1 MFFWTEHKESF
12 FVYFSNYLPSCKK
25 LKKLNGHSCK
35 KIPNWRKD
43 RYTDGQTDNDDF
55 SGLSVGW
62 GSKKGNPLEK
72 LFFFIEKKTNKGE
85 MGNPKRKQC
94 DVCFILEWRREQIFQ
109 SLTINCIRQFWEC
122 IQSSIQF
129 TRALGL
135 SNKTTEV
142 KNAFKAQTKK
152 VILPPKWAFFP
163 PLAWKQKY
171 YFCPHYILRNGWPN
185 LSSN

>member
-1 MFFWTEHKESF
+1 MNRTQGELLCLLFQLSTIMQKIKKTKWPLLQKNPKLMQGQIYRWTNRQWWFFRTLS
-12 FVYFSNYLPSCKK
+12 
-25 LKKLNGHSCK
+25 
-35 KIPNWRKD
+35 RM
-43 RYTDGQTDNDDF
+43 
-55 SGLSVGW
+55 GLQ
-62 GSKKGNPLEK
+62 KGKSLREVV
-72 LFFFIEKKTNKGE
+72 LFYWKKTNKGE

-135 SNKTTEV
+135 SNKTTEL

-171 YFCPHYILRNGWPN
+171 YYFCPHYILRNGWPN